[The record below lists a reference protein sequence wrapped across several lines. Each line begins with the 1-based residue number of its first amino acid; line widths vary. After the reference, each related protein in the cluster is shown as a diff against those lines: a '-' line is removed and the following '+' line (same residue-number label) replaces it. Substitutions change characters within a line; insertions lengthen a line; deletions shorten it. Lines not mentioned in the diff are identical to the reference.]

1 MHQTRLLA
9 RAFFTRLFES
19 DLMPDGLPQVQ
30 LVIWGMLLTATPSA
44 AYAIFSLLRY
54 SKAQFIIPLG
64 PEFDA
69 DRLILI
75 TLTMISI
82 GVVGLVIWDGVFPD
96 RRDVRVL
103 GVLPIPTHRFVFAR
117 LGSLGRVLVLFATP
131 LCLLQSVAFGL
142 TVTGF
147 GAPISRIHGIAAHFV
162 TVAVACVFVFC
173 ALIAAQCL
181 LLLLFG
187 KRAAQAAS
195 VTFQVLFAVGLVQLL
210 YFLPD
215 LGRIVRAGGASH
227 EGLATVAAL
236 PPTWFFALYEVLA
249 GTAGDSTTALAK
261 LAVELTVGTAVAAVG
276 LYAASYDRLS
286 QRALEGVAS
295 RTSASVFRL
304 ASGSRWLKGLTNRP
318 VTNAVRAF
326 TIQTLFRSRT
336 HRMMFAVYG
345 GFALAIIL
353 SSAVSIALRNN
364 GAGFWQPG
372 ISMMSMPLVAQF
384 LLLIA
389 IRAIVAIP
397 SEPKARWMFRICEP
411 ADRHAAVSGARDAM
425 LLLVVLPT
433 TAFAL
438 LQGLVFWTIGAA
450 LAHTTFTFV
459 VGRLLTEIL
468 ISRTGKLP
476 FACTYFPGSS
486 RIFSL
491 WPLYMLAFF
500 FYTVVF
506 AAIDRALSS
515 RPGKLAWF
523 CLAATVIAQIIVLY
537 RRHTL
542 NALTALR
549 FEEEDP
555 QAIFQGF
562 QLSEGLAAASL
573 GRGFAARGARFD
585 PASSTRLGES
595 RPTS

>member
-30 LVIWGMLLTATPSA
+30 LVIWGMLLAATPNT
-44 AYAIFSLLRY
+44 AYAIFALLKY
-54 SKAQFIIPLG
+54 SRAQFVMPLG
-64 PEFDA
+64 PEFDV

-75 TLTMISI
+75 TLSMIAI

-103 GVLPIPTHRFVFAR
+103 GVLPIPTRHFVLAR
-117 LGSLGRVLVLFATP
+117 LASLGRVLVLFATP
-131 LCLLQSVAFGL
+131 LCLLQSVVFGL

-162 TVAVACVFVFC
+162 TVAIACAFVFA
-173 ALIAAQCL
+173 ALITAQCL

-187 KRAAQAAS
+187 RRAAQAAS

-210 YFLPD
+210 FFLPE
-215 LGRIVRAGGASH
+215 LGRILRAGGASH
-227 EGLATVAAL
+227 EELSTLAAL
-236 PPTWFFALYEVLA
+236 PPTWFFGLYEQLA
-249 GTAGDSTTALAK
+249 GTARANSATLAR
-261 LAVELTVGTAVAAVG
+261 LAVGLTIGAATTAVG

-286 QRALEGVAS
+286 QRALEGAAPRAS
-295 RTSASVFRL
+295 APAFRP
-304 ASGSRWLKGLTNRP
+304 AGRNRWLPGVRNRP
-318 VTNAVRAF
+318 ITEAVRAF
-326 TIQTLFRSRT
+326 TIRTLFRSRT

-345 GFALAIIL
+345 GFAFAIIL
-353 SSAVSIALRNN
+353 SSAVSIALRDR
-364 GAGFWQPG
+364 GAGFWEPG

-384 LLLIA
+384 LLLGA

-397 SEPKARWMFRICEP
+397 SEPKARWLFRVCEP
-411 ADRHAAVSGARDAM
+411 VDRHAAVSGLRDAM

-438 LQGLVFWTIGAA
+438 VQGVVFWTPAAA
-450 LAHTTFTFV
+450 LSHAAFTFLL
-459 VGRLLTEIL
+459 GRLLAEIL
-468 ISRTGKLP
+468 MSRTGKLP

-491 WPLYMLAFF
+491 WPLYLLAFF

-523 CLAATVIAQIIVLY
+523 CLAATVAAEIIVLY
-537 RRHTL
+537 RKHVL
-542 NALTALR
+542 NAMTGLR

-562 QLSEGLAAASL
+562 QLSEGLAAAPRETSAIDL
-573 GRGFAARGARFD
+573 SERRTQ
-585 PASSTRLGES
+585 SSG
-595 RPTS
+595 

>member
-1 MHQTRLLA
+1 VHQTRILA

-30 LVIWGMLLTATPSA
+30 LVIWGMLLAATPNTF
-44 AYAIFSLLRY
+44 YAIFALLKYNR
-54 SKAQFIIPLG
+54 AQFLMPLG

-75 TLTMISI
+75 TLSMISI

-103 GVLPIPTHRFVFAR
+103 GVLPIPTHRFVLGR
-117 LGSLGRVLVLFATP
+117 LASLGRVLVLFATP

-147 GAPISRIHGIAAHFV
+147 GAPISRIHGISAHFA
-162 TVAVACVFVFC
+162 TVALACAFVFC

-187 KRAAQAAS
+187 RRAAQAAS

-215 LGRIVRAGGASH
+215 VARILRGGGASNG
-227 EGLATVAAL
+227 EFSTLAAL
-236 PPTWFFALYEVLA
+236 PPAWFFGLYKQL
-249 GTAGDSTTALAK
+249 GR
-261 LAVELTVGTAVAAVG
+261 LAVELTIGAAFTAVG

-286 QRALEGVAS
+286 QRALEGVAPRS
-295 RTSASVFRL
+295 SAFRPTVRN
-304 ASGSRWLKGLTNRP
+304 RWVAGRLRRP
-318 VTNAVRAF
+318 VTHAVRAF

-336 HRMMFAVYG
+336 HRMMLAVYG
-345 GFALAIIL
+345 GFALAVIL
-353 SSAVSIALRNN
+353 SSAVSIALRNH

-397 SEPKARWMFRICEP
+397 SEPKARWVFRACEP
-411 ADRHAAVSGARDAM
+411 ADRPAAVSGVRDAM

-438 LQGLVFWTIGAA
+438 VQGLVFWPLSVA
-450 LAHTTFTFV
+450 LSHTAFTFV
-459 VGRLLTEIL
+459 LGRLLAEIL
-468 ISRTGKLP
+468 IVRTGKLP
-476 FACTYFPGSS
+476 FACTYFPGNS

-491 WPLYMLAFF
+491 WPLYLLAFF

-506 AAIDRALSS
+506 AVIDRALSS

-523 CLAATVIAQIIVLY
+523 CLAATVAAQAIVLY
-537 RRHTL
+537 RRHVL
-542 NALTALR
+542 NALPSLR

-562 QLSEGLAAASL
+562 QLSEGLAALPRTDAKLNAS
-573 GRGFAARGARFD
+573 RGFRAE
-585 PASSTRLGES
+585 PV
-595 RPTS
+595 P

>member
-30 LVIWGMLLTATPSA
+30 LVIWGMLLAATPNTF
-44 AYAIFSLLRY
+44 YAIFALLKYNR
-54 SKAQFIIPLG
+54 AQFLMPLG

-75 TLTMISI
+75 TLSMISI

-103 GVLPIPTHRFVFAR
+103 GVLPIPTLRFVLGR
-117 LGSLGRVLVLFATP
+117 LASLGRVLVLFATP

-147 GAPISRIHGIAAHFV
+147 GAQISRIHGISAHFA
-162 TVAVACVFVFC
+162 TVALACAFVFC
-173 ALIAAQCL
+173 ALITAQCL

-187 KRAAQAAS
+187 RRAAQAAS

-215 LGRIVRAGGASH
+215 VARILRGGGASNG
-227 EGLATVAAL
+227 EFSTLAAL
-236 PPTWFFALYEVLA
+236 PPAWFFGLYKQLA
-249 GTAGDSTTALAK
+249 GTADANSAALGR
-261 LAVELTVGTAVAAVG
+261 LAVELTIGAAITAVG

-286 QRALEGVAS
+286 QRALEGVAP
-295 RTSASVFRL
+295 RASAFRPTVR
-304 ASGSRWLKGLTNRP
+304 SRWLAGPLRRP
-318 VTNAVRAF
+318 VTAAVRAF

-345 GFALAIIL
+345 GFALAVIL
-353 SSAVSIALRNN
+353 SSAVSIALRNH

-397 SEPKARWMFRICEP
+397 SEPKARWVFRACEP
-411 ADRHAAVSGARDAM
+411 ADRPAAVSGVRDAM

-438 LQGLVFWTIGAA
+438 VQGLVFWKLGAA
-450 LAHTTFTFV
+450 LSHAVFTFV
-459 VGRLLTEIL
+459 LGRLLSEIL
-468 ISRTGKLP
+468 IVRTGKLP
-476 FACTYFPGSS
+476 FACTYFPGNS

-491 WPLYMLAFF
+491 WPLYLLAFF

-506 AAIDRALSS
+506 AVIDRALSS

-523 CLAATVIAQIIVLY
+523 CLAATVAAQIIVLY
-537 RRHTL
+537 RRHVL
-542 NALTALR
+542 NALPSLR

-562 QLSEGLAAASL
+562 QLSEGLAALPRTDQKVNAS
-573 GRGFAARGARFD
+573 REFRAE
-585 PASSTRLGES
+585 PV
-595 RPTS
+595 P